1 MTRCPSEPPDLHEL
15 EAAARRQDASPPN
28 FYRQP
33 EPGPDQ
39 RTRRLAALARAQQ
52 ARITRLER
60 QLAEACRPRFR
71 RRRARDDRQLLLGF

>member
-1 MTRCPSEPPDLHEL
+1 V
-15 EAAARRQDASPPN
+15 Q
-28 FYRQP
+28 
-33 EPGPDQ
+33 
-39 RTRRLAALARAQQ
+39 RLAALARAQQ